1 MPVGTPYYAA
11 RAGSRLRAASAVL
24 STALLSMA
32 LGWSASA
39 AAADDYPSKPIRLVV
54 PFSPGGGADNAARI
68 IVPVLSKKLGGNII
82 IKNEDGA
89 AGAIGEEE
97 VARSPKDGYTLLF
110 DATSFAINPLLRK
123 MQFDVNR
130 DFIPIA
136 EAVAVPNVM
145 VVAASSPYKTLPD
158 YVAAAKKDP
167 GKLTFA
173 SYGPGSLAQL
183 IGELL
188 KKDAGI
194 DINHIPYKGGGPAVI
209 DVIAGRVDTFF
220 ANAASTMGSIR
231 SGQLRALAVT
241 DDHRMKALPDVP
253 TVEEYGYKDFSVL
266 QWNGFF
272 APAGTPP
279 AVIEK
284 LQTAIAQTMREPQV
298 KEQLAKLGLDA
309 IEGDSAQ
316 FKALIESET
325 RRWTDLIK
333 TNHIEMN

>member
-1 MPVGTPYYAA
+1 MTIHTTSAA
-11 RAGSRLRAASAVL
+11 LAGASRRAAS
-24 STALLSMA
+24 SIFCGALLSMA
-32 LGWSASA
+32 LGYGTSAV
-39 AAADDYPSKPIRLVV
+39 AADNYPSRPIKLIV

-89 AGAIGEEE
+89 SGAIGEEE
-97 VARSPKDGYTLLF
+97 AARAPKDGYTLLY

-123 MQFDVNR
+123 MPFDVNR

-145 VVAASSPYKTLPD
+145 VVAANSPYKTLPD
-158 YVAAAKKDP
+158 YVNAAKKDP

-188 KKDAGI
+188 KKDANI
-194 DINHIPYKGGGPAVI
+194 DIEHIPYKGGGPAVI

-241 DDHRMKALPDVP
+241 DDHRMQALPDVP

-279 AVIEK
+279 AIIAK
-284 LQTAIAQTMREPQV
+284 LQDAIAQTLKEPQV
-298 KEQLAKLGLDA
+298 KESLAKLGLTA
-309 IEGDSAQ
+309 IEGDSNS
-316 FKALIESET
+316 FKTLIESET

-333 TNHIEMN
+333 TNHIKLD